1 MLTAKFLS
9 HVAFA
14 FAVFGFS
21 VVLTYF
27 MIRRVRLMDIPNE
40 RSSHTRPVPKSG
52 GVGIVAAFSAAS
64 LLIYFVAETARIPG
78 RQFWGFL
85 LGALALAIVSL
96 VDDFTQKS
104 FLAKISAQVLC
115 VIAMLASGLTLTSL
129 SLPLAGEVA
138 LGPWGYALTFLWIV
152 GLTNTYNFMDGLD
165 GLAGGVAVIAACFM
179 CAIAWNQGSYFVY
192 ITSYALIASVA
203 GFLVF
208 NFPPARIFMGDVGSA
223 FLGYTF
229 AALAVIGASL
239 DTGRLSFY
247 IVPLLLF
254 NFIFDTFLTFLR
266 RLLRCEKVHQAH
278 RSHLYQLL
286 NRIGYSHRSVSLF
299 HYAVAF
305 AQGIGAFVL
314 VSLPPSAR
322 LLTFV
327 PFLVFQ
333 GCYAWW
339 VLSRAKSLGL
349 P

>member
-1 MLTAKFLS
+1 MLTAKLLT
-9 HVAFA
+9 HIAFA

-52 GVGIVAAFSAAS
+52 GVGIVTAFAAAS
-64 LLIYFVAETARIPG
+64 LLIYFVAETARIPD

-85 LGALALAIVSL
+85 LGALALAVVSL
-96 VDDFTQKS
+96 IDDITQKS
-104 FLAKISAQVLC
+104 FLAKVSTQVLC
-115 VIAMLASGLTLTSL
+115 VIAMLASGVTLTSL
-129 SLPLAGEVA
+129 SLPVLGEVS
-138 LGPWGYALTFLWIV
+138 LGTWGYALTFLWIV

-179 CAIAWNQGSYFVY
+179 CAIAWTQGSYFVY

-203 GFLVF
+203 GFWIF

-229 AALAVIGASL
+229 ATLAVIGASL
-239 DTGRLSFY
+239 DVGRLSFY

-254 NFIFDTFLTFLR
+254 NFVFDTFLTFVR
-266 RLLRCEKVHQAH
+266 RLLRGEKVHQAH

-286 NRIGYSHRSVSLF
+286 NRMGYSHRTVSVF
-299 HYAVAF
+299 HYTVAI
-305 AQGIGAFVL
+305 AQGIGAFLL
-314 VSLPPSAR
+314 VSLPPSTR
-322 LLTFV
+322 LLAFI
-327 PFLVFQ
+327 PFLAFQ
-333 GCYAWW
+333 SCYAWW
-339 VLSRAKSLGL
+339 VLNRARSLGL
-349 P
+349 L